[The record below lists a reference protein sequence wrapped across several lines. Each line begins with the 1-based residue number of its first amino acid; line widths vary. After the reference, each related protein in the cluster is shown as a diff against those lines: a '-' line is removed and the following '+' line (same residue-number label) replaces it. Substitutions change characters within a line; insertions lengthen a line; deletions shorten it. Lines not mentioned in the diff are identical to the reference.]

1 MADQAGT
8 KPPYGAC
15 ESVAARRH
23 AADTFNRW
31 LIAAGAEADWE
42 PESADAGEDDAAAPE
57 DSGVTNR
64 RQGGTSIDG
73 SEDGELLAGASAARD
88 IVGGRR
94 ETALA
99 LEAEERS
106 MLELV
111 RAAAVQRERESE
123 ERDDEDPEHS
133 SGPDRDLE
141 TTSSSIRL

>member
-1 MADQAGT
+1 MNVKAGHGINT
-8 KPPYGAC
+8 RLNQK
-15 ESVAARRH
+15 S
-23 AADTFNRW
+23 
-31 LIAAGAEADWE
+31 AAGAEDDWE

-94 ETALA
+94 ETAL
-99 LEAEERS
+99 EAEERS

-111 RAAAVQRERESE
+111 RPAAVQRE
-123 ERDDEDPEHS
+123 
-133 SGPDRDLE
+133 
-141 TTSSSIRL
+141 

>member
-1 MADQAGT
+1 M
-8 KPPYGAC
+8 
-15 ESVAARRH
+15 
-23 AADTFNRW
+23 
-31 LIAAGAEADWE
+31 
-42 PESADAGEDDAAAPE
+42 
-57 DSGVTNR
+57 SGVP
-64 RQGGTSIDG
+64 SFISPIDG

-123 ERDDEDPEHS
+123 
-133 SGPDRDLE
+133 
-141 TTSSSIRL
+141 TTKTQNTLVVPIAI

>member
-8 KPPYGAC
+8 KPPHGAC

-94 ETALA
+94 ETAL
-99 LEAEERS
+99 EAEERS

-133 SGPDRDLE
+133 SGPDSDLE

>member
-1 MADQAGT
+1 MADQAGS

-64 RQGGTSIDG
+64 RQALRSTHVTGGA
-73 SEDGELLAGASAARD
+73 AGAWSSQDTPPGYGVISPIAYGEIHPAAY
-88 IVGGRR
+88 V
-94 ETALA
+94 
-99 LEAEERS
+99 
-106 MLELV
+106 
-111 RAAAVQRERESE
+111 
-123 ERDDEDPEHS
+123 
-133 SGPDRDLE
+133 DLMAS
-141 TTSSSIRL
+141 TVTPRYVAC